1 MEDLISFIKVKKK
14 KAKKLRGKHSPLSEL
29 VDGASKI
36 LKIEKIYI
44 LPESNHHLLFIIKNH
59 LKTPKK
65 RIFLAIS
72 IASQSSDLLVNI
84 ARNMSK
90 NKGDI
95 RFVQYSLYPDTSR
108 VNLIAMLEVYSL
120 EEYERSIDFLTKLRT
135 KYRKE
140 LISIVDN
147 LKS

>member
-1 MEDLISFIKVKKK
+1 MEDLISFIKQKKK
-14 KAKKLRGKHSPLSEL
+14 NGKKLRGKHSPLSEL
-29 VDGASKI
+29 VDNVPKI

-44 LPESNHHLLFIIKNH
+44 LPESKNVILFIIKNH
-59 LKTPKK
+59 LKLPKK

-84 ARNMSK
+84 AKNVSK
-90 NKGDI
+90 NNENI

-108 VNLIAMLEVYSL
+108 VNLIAMLEL
-120 EEYERSIDFLTKLRT
+120 HTQGEYERSIDCLSELRK

-140 LISIVDN
+140 LISIAE
-147 LKS
+147 K